1 MSFEATSW
9 ALKQCHL
16 KPATKTVLFCLAER
30 HNPKFGCFP
39 SHARL
44 AADACMSER
53 SVRTHLARLEAL
65 GLIRR
70 IKGTGGKHKR
80 EATRYL
86 FPFEDRFEVSGS
98 GQRKA
103 ESTARKPE
111 SRRQNLP
118 TNPVME
124 SLKEDGVRDPG
135 GGSDLL
141 EKVVR
146 ALGLDPSGRL
156 SHWWAKESARAHVA
170 SWMERHGLSEAAI
183 VQAARESR
191 KVHPSPPDGPKA
203 LDRFMERWAR
213 NQDGAGRRTPRR
225 STDTAVPA
233 ASLEEQLS
241 QLAGWITNGRYVP
254 PSAAPP
260 AKLRELLDR
269 GMVTEQD
276 LRRSDLM

>member
-30 HNPKFGCFP
+30 HNPKMGCFP

-53 SVRTHLARLEAL
+53 SVRNHLARLEAL

-70 IKGTGGKHKR
+70 IRGTGGKHKR

-86 FPFEDRFEVSGS
+86 FPFEDHFEAPGNC
-98 GQRKA
+98 QRQT
-103 ESTARKPE
+103 ESTARNPQ

-124 SLKEDGVRDPG
+124 SIKEETARNPG
-135 GGSDLL
+135 GSPDLL
-141 EKVVR
+141 EKVMR
-146 ALGLDPSGRL
+146 ALGLDPSGRN
-156 SHWWAKESARAHVA
+156 SHWWAKETARAHVA
-170 SWMERHGLSEAAI
+170 SWMEKHGLNEAEI
-183 VQAARESR
+183 VQVACESR
-191 KVHPSPPDGPKA
+191 KTHPSPPDGPKA

-213 NQDGAGRRTPRR
+213 KQDGAGRSMPRR
-225 STDTAVPA
+225 LSETSDPA
-233 ASLEEQLS
+233 ATLEEQLL
-241 QLAGWITNGRYVP
+241 QLAGWITSGRYVP
-254 PSAAPP
+254 PSAASPS
-260 AKLRELLDR
+260 KLRELLDR
-269 GMVTEQD
+269 GMVTEQE
-276 LRRSDLM
+276 LQSSNLM